1 MCASTTKEAGS
12 TWRKVGSVTVPGADL
27 HSYVSSATGLRA
39 LLAKTDEPLCSM
51 HMAIATEADTN
62 EWSHKDDGLP
72 HVLEHE
78 TFLGSEQYPFKGLL
92 DKLANRSLADGT
104 NAWTATDHTCYTL
117 TTAGHRGL
125 LNMLP
130 IYADHVF
137 YPTLT
142 QAGFTTEIHHVTA
155 EGEDKGVVYCEM
167 QGRENDS
174 SSLIDRAVM
183 DLLYPTGG
191 YSAETGG
198 KMANIRRLTNEQV
211 ARYHAENYRPDNTLL
226 VVSGLVEEADF
237 LSALS
242 ALEQRVVSKQ
252 AQAAVGVAPP
262 RRPWSSPVCSM
273 AALGVDGIV
282 VCSAPPSSTEL
293 EVKGAA
299 RTISFPTEDES
310 VGTVSMAWRG
320 PAYSDAATWQKL
332 ALLHNYLTDSA
343 ASPLAKAFVECASP
357 LCGDV
362 SATHE
367 VFVEGYHQIWFED
380 AEVETID
387 QIAPSLFRH
396 LVAARD
402 DFSMERMGL
411 CIRRMRRT
419 HLSSVERHP
428 TDTLIDGLTRHFLYY
443 PTEDDQAAGG
453 LAECCDPLAQLPS
466 LEAMSRADWQAL
478 LSLWYLDRPCAA
490 VVGRPSA
497 ALVKEIAESEAAR
510 VQKQR
515 ESLGSA
521 RLEELGAALDAAVA
535 ANGKEI
541 PTELLTRVSIPSKS
555 DVRSI
560 PIVSVRGGGETPFA
574 VVPGSGEGMDASL
587 TAKLLSRLPA
597 PASGAPLPYWL
608 QATLVDSPFL
618 SVKVALDT
626 SDVPASLRPYLP
638 LLLELWF
645 KAPARLEDGS
655 RLSKDAFVAALE
667 DDTVSYSASFGVGG
681 KVPQLISASIK
692 LELDSGA
699 ADATLSKGLSWMR
712 RAMYL
717 TRYGTSNVKMT
728 AKRLL
733 SGIPGTYRDGDEM
746 KSHVYACLA
755 LDRGRSN
762 SAAASPMVQQPF
774 LQTLL
779 ARLATQDGSRH
790 VLEMTAS

>member
-1 MCASTTKEAGS
+1 MSDEDYALFEAHPQATIGGCIKIEVFESKE
-12 TWRKVGSVTVPGADL
+12 
-27 HSYVSSATGLRA
+27 TGLRGM
-39 LLAKTDEPLCSM
+39 LVQTDEPLCSL
-51 HMAIATEADTN
+51 HVVLATEADTN
-62 EWSHKDDGLP
+62 DWSHKDDGLP
-72 HVLEHE
+72 HTLEHAI
-78 TFLGSEQYPFKGLL
+78 FLGSELYPFKGIL

-367 VFVEGYHQIWFED
+367 VFVEGYHQLWFED

-453 LAECCDPLAQLPS
+453 LAELF
-466 LEAMSRADWQAL
+466 
-478 LSLWYLDRPCAA
+478 YY
-490 VVGRPSA
+490 V
-497 ALVKEIAESEAAR
+497 
-510 VQKQR
+510 
-515 ESLGSA
+515 
-521 RLEELGAALDAAVA
+521 
-535 ANGKEI
+535 
-541 PTELLTRVSIPSKS
+541 
-555 DVRSI
+555 
-560 PIVSVRGGGETPFA
+560 
-574 VVPGSGEGMDASL
+574 
-587 TAKLLSRLPA
+587 
-597 PASGAPLPYWL
+597 
-608 QATLVDSPFL
+608 TL
-618 SVKVALDT
+618 
-626 SDVPASLRPYLP
+626 Y
-638 LLLELWF
+638 
-645 KAPARLEDGS
+645 
-655 RLSKDAFVAALE
+655 
-667 DDTVSYSASFGVGG
+667 
-681 KVPQLISASIK
+681 
-692 LELDSGA
+692 
-699 ADATLSKGLSWMR
+699 
-712 RAMYL
+712 
-717 TRYGTSNVKMT
+717 
-728 AKRLL
+728 
-733 SGIPGTYRDGDEM
+733 
-746 KSHVYACLA
+746 
-755 LDRGRSN
+755 
-762 SAAASPMVQQPF
+762 
-774 LQTLL
+774 
-779 ARLATQDGSRH
+779 
-790 VLEMTAS
+790 